1 MKNQRLKLDPFLRE
15 KFTYQDDSFPLGV
28 WQDQFDQENG
38 TALEYHW
45 HDAME
50 FTLVTSGTVDIQLNK
65 QTSRLHSGECVF
77 INANTLHAISLND
90 QVEQASILTVAFS
103 PTILTGGIQ
112 GRLFNKYIQPLN
124 TTNIVGSVF
133 NSEKKETAR
142 LHNLM
147 TKLAAIDTTVVG
159 YELEQLSLTS
169 LLWKQLFQSF
179 TTERFIAQPPNEEK
193 YEQQI
198 KRTIQY
204 IQNNYMAKITI
215 ESLCQANGLSRSECF
230 RLFKRFTDKKP
241 IEYVN
246 DYRMTIAV
254 NLLLNTHWTIDKIA
268 QQSGFQSASY
278 FGKLFKEQ
286 FNKTPRSYRIHHS
299 QKEETSLE

>member
-1 MKNQRLKLDPFLRE
+1 MQDNRLKLDPSLRE
-15 KFTYQDDSFPLGV
+15 KFHYQDDSFPLGI
-28 WQDQFDQENG
+28 WTDQFDQKHG

-50 FTLVTSGTVDIQLNK
+50 FTLVTSGTINIQLNK
-65 QTSRLHSGECVF
+65 QNSSLHTGECVF
-77 INANTLHAISLND
+77 INANTLHSISLNE
-90 QVEQASILTVAFS
+90 QVEQANILTVAFLPS
-103 PTILTGGIQ
+103 ILTGGVQ

-124 TTNIVGSVF
+124 TAGIIGSVF
-133 NSEKKETAR
+133 KENPKMEKLITQ
-142 LHNLM
+142 
-147 TKLAAIDTTVVG
+147 LASVDTTEIG
-159 YELEQLSLTS
+159 YELESLSLVS
-169 LLWKQLFQSF
+169 LLWQQLVQSF
-179 TTERFIAQPPNEEK
+179 ASESFITQPLNEEK

-198 KRTIQY
+198 KKTLQY
-204 IQNNYMAKITI
+204 IQNNYMNKLTI
-215 ESLCQANGLSRSECF
+215 ENLCQANGLSRSECF
-230 RLFKRFTDKKP
+230 RLFRRFTDKKP

-254 NLLLNTHWTIDKIA
+254 NRLLNTDWTVDKIA

-286 FNKTPRSYRIHHS
+286 FNQTPRSYRIYHT